1 MGPLRHVL
9 IGGLTGAALYAG
21 GCGAQAGV
29 AALLAGSLIDADHVL
44 DYVLGE
50 GFVLRWHSLTSG
62 SYFRKRGK
70 ALVLL
75 HSYECVILA
84 GVLLIRFGHFDVAV
98 GVVAGAMTHLL
109 SDVFYYGFTPLC
121 YSLTYRLV
129 HGFRLDAFKHK
140 RISQGVV
147 SIS

>member
-1 MGPLRHVL
+1 MGPGRHML
-9 IGGLTGAALYAG
+9 IGGVTGAALLASG
-21 GCGAQAGV
+21 RGPEASL
-29 AALLAGSLIDADHVL
+29 AAFLAGSLIDADHIL

-50 GFVLRWHSLTSG
+50 GFVLRWRSLTSG
-62 SYFRKRGK
+62 AYFRKRGK

-84 GVLLIRFGHFDVAV
+84 GGLLIRFGQVDVAL
-98 GVVAGAMTHLL
+98 GIVAGAMTHLL
-109 SDVFYYGFTPLC
+109 SDVLYYGFTPLC
-121 YSLTYRLV
+121 YSLTYRMV

-147 SIS
+147 TIS